1 MCQPLPIAVTQ
12 QIFNITIERWTD
24 LVKSPVFQVSTI
36 IGHLPPANTC
46 LVRPG
51 RLWHVKHNILR
62 HTVISIEVQG
72 SQRVPRDAGVCAV
85 LYVHGGR
92 DVTVGTEVGT
102 AESDEELNDA
112 ANERHQ
118 AYQCKQTLRTNS
130 QTV

>member
-1 MCQPLPIAVTQ
+1 M
-12 QIFNITIERWTD
+12 ERWTD
-24 LVKSPVFQVSTI
+24 LVKSPVFQVSAI
-36 IGHLPPANTC
+36 IRHLPPANTC

-62 HTVISIEVQG
+62 HTVIGVEVQS
-72 SQRVPRDAGVCAV
+72 SQRVPRDTGVCAI

-118 AYQCKQTLRTNS
+118 AYQCEQTLSTNS
-130 QTV
+130 